1 MGLIEQIGTD
11 FAADGLF
18 SRARDFE
25 YRQQQQEMAVAVAE
39 ALTRSEPLLVEAGT
53 GVGKSLAYLLPSV
66 RFALEHGRKAVIS
79 THTINLQEQLFRKDI
94 PTVRKALGTEFSAAL
109 LKGRGNYLC
118 RTRLKRAVEQA
129 ADLFSP
135 FESKELHDLQVWS
148 ATVQDGSLADLPF
161 PVSPKVWAQ
170 VCSEPHICTPRNC
183 GPHCPYQAARRRVQ
197 EAQVVVLN
205 HTLFF
210 GLLAIT
216 KEIQDD
222 ESDEPEGFIFPE
234 DFVILDEAHTVES
247 IAARQL
253 GVRLS
258 EAELK
263 YELLRLYNPRT
274 MKGAMRQIGSPELL
288 RLITEAQ
295 DACDLFF
302 QQARADCDLDAR
314 HGSVRLR
321 TGGWTEDILNPPI
334 AQLEIAVRALAK
346 EEEHDVTRAE
356 WLDVAQRLSSHRA
369 ALANVLEVSDSD
381 SVFWAESTGQEG
393 RYLALNSALINV
405 ADALRERLFSVERPI
420 ILTSATLSAGEAGIR
435 YFTSRIGAENART
448 LLIGSPFD
456 FREQM
461 RIVVARSMP
470 DPRDERYEEELAAWI
485 MRYLDESQGKAFVLF
500 TGYRIMRD
508 TAERLSS
515 FCAERG
521 WTLLVQGS
529 GIDRSKLLQLFR
541 DDVHS
546 VLFGTDSF
554 WTGVDVPGESLSN
567 VIVTRIP
574 FEVPNNPLTE
584 ARIEAIEAKGGRPFA
599 EYSLPEAILK
609 FRQGIGRLI
618 RSKSDRG
625 MVVLLD
631 SRLTNKSYGS
641 RFMRAL
647 PPAEREFV

>member
-1 MGLIEQIGTD
+1 MGLIEQTNAD

-18 SRARDFE
+18 SRAKDFE
-25 YRQQQQEMAVAVAE
+25 YRPQQQEMAVAVAG
-39 ALTRSEPLLVEAGT
+39 ALVENAPLLVEAGT
-53 GVGKSLAYLLPSV
+53 GVGKSLAYLLPAV

-94 PTVRKALGTEFSAAL
+94 PTVRKALGAEFSSAL

-118 RTRLKRAVEQA
+118 QTRLKRALEQA
-129 ADLFSP
+129 GDLFSP
-135 FESKELHDLQVWS
+135 FETRELSDLRAWA
-148 ATVQDGSLADLPF
+148 ATTQDGSLADLPF
-161 PVSPKVWAQ
+161 SVSPKVWAQ
-170 VCSEPHICTPRNC
+170 VCSEPHVCSPRNC
-183 GPHCPYQAARRRVQ
+183 GPNCPYQAARRRVQ

-210 GLLAIT
+210 GLLALA
-216 KEIQDD
+216 EDMQADD
-222 ESDEPEGFIFPE
+222 EEAPEGFIFPG
-234 DFVILDEAHTVES
+234 DFVILDEAHTIES

-263 YELLRLYNPRT
+263 YDLLRLFNPHT
-274 MKGAMRQIGSPELL
+274 HKGTMRQAATPALL

-314 HGSVRLR
+314 RGSVRLR
-321 TGGWTEDILNPPI
+321 TGGWTEDILTIPL
-334 AQLEIAVRALAK
+334 AQLETAIRAMAK
-346 EEEHDVTRAE
+346 EEEHDITRAE
-356 WLDVAQRLSSHRA
+356 WLDA
-369 ALANVLEVSDSD
+369 ALRLTEYRSALASMLEVAGDD
-381 SVFWAESTGQEG
+381 SVYWAESAGQEG
-393 RYLALNSALINV
+393 RYMALNSALINV
-405 ADALRERLFSVERPI
+405 ADALREKLFEAGRPL
-420 ILTSATLSAGEAGIR
+420 ILTSATLSAGEAGIG
-435 YFTSRIGAENART
+435 YFTGRIGAEKART
-448 LLIGSPFD
+448 LMIGSPFD
-456 FREQM
+456 FEKQM

-470 DPRDERYEEELAAWI
+470 DPKDERYDEELAAWI

-508 TAERLSS
+508 TAQRIGD

-546 VLFGTDSF
+546 VLLGTDSF

-584 ARIEAIEAKGGRPFA
+584 ARLEAIEARGGRPFA

-618 RSKSDRG
+618 RSQSDKG
-625 MVVLLD
+625 LVVLLD
-631 SRLTNKSYGS
+631 SRLTNKSYGI

-647 PPAEREFV
+647 PPAKREFV

>member
-1 MGLIEQIGTD
+1 MGLIEQTRAD

-18 SRARDFE
+18 SRAKDFE
-25 YRQQQQEMAVAVAE
+25 YRPQQQEMAIAVAE
-39 ALTRSEPLLVEAGT
+39 ALTRQEPLLVEAGT
-53 GVGKSLAYLLPSV
+53 GVGKSLAYLLPAV
-66 RFALEHGRKAVIS
+66 RFALENGRKAVIS

-94 PTVRKALGTEFSAAL
+94 PTVRKALGTEFSSAL

-118 RTRLKRAVEQA
+118 RTRLRRAIEQA

-135 FESKELHDLQVWS
+135 FESKELHDLQAWS
-148 ATVQDGSLADLPF
+148 ATTQDGSLADLPF
-161 PVSPKVWAQ
+161 SVSPKVWAQ
-170 VCSEPHICTPRNC
+170 VCSEPHVCTPRNC
-183 GPHCPYQAARRRVQ
+183 GPNCPYQAARKRVQ

-210 GLLAIT
+210 GLLALAQET
-216 KEIQDD
+216 QD
-222 ESDEPEGFIFPE
+222 EETDEPEGFIFPG
-234 DFVILDEAHTVES
+234 DFVILDEAHTIES

-263 YELLRLYNPRT
+263 YDLLRLYNPHT
-274 MKGAMRQIGSPELL
+274 HKGTMRQVGSPELL

-302 QQARADCDLDAR
+302 QQARADCDVDAR
-314 HGSVRLR
+314 HGCVRLR
-321 TGGWTEDILNPPI
+321 VGGWTDDILTPPL
-334 AQLEIAVRALAK
+334 AQLEIAVRAMAK

-356 WLDVAQRLSSHRA
+356 WLDVAQRLTCHRS
-369 ALANVLEVSDSD
+369 ALASVLEVSGDD
-381 SVFWAESTGQEG
+381 SVFWAESAGQEG
-393 RYLALNSALINV
+393 RYLTLNSALINV
-405 ADALRERLFSVERPI
+405 ADALRERLFSSERPI
-420 ILTSATLSAGEAGIR
+420 VLTSATLSAGETGIG
-435 YFTSRIGAENART
+435 YFTGRVGAESART
-448 LLIGSPFD
+448 LMIGSPFD

-470 DPRDERYEEELAAWI
+470 DPKDERYEEELAAWI
-485 MRYLDESQGKAFVLF
+485 MRYLDETQGKAFVLF
-500 TGYRIMRD
+500 TGYRIMRE
-508 TAERLSS
+508 TAERIRN

-521 WTLLVQGS
+521 WTLLVQGG

-541 DDVHS
+541 DDLHS
-546 VLFGTDSF
+546 VLLGTDSF

-584 ARIEAIEAKGGRPFA
+584 ARLEAIEARGGRPFA

-618 RSKSDRG
+618 RSKTDKG
-625 MVVLLD
+625 LVVLLD
-631 SRLTNKSYGS
+631 SRLTNKSYGI
-641 RFMRAL
+641 RFMHAL

>member
-1 MGLIEQIGTD
+1 MGLIEQTGAD
-11 FAADGLF
+11 FADDGLF

-25 YRQQQQEMAVAVAE
+25 YRPQQQEMAVAVAE
-39 ALTRSEPLLVEAGT
+39 ALTRGEPLLVEAGT

-66 RFALEHGRKAVIS
+66 RFAIEHGRKAVIS

-94 PTVRKALGTEFSAAL
+94 PTVRKALGSEFSAAL

-129 ADLFSP
+129 NDLFSP
-135 FESKELHDLQVWS
+135 FEAKELHDLQAWS
-148 ATVQDGSLADLPF
+148 ATTQDGSLADLTF

-170 VCSEPHICTPRNC
+170 VCSEPHVCTPRNC
-183 GPHCPYQAARRRVQ
+183 GPNCPYQAARRRVQ

-210 GLLAIT
+210 GLLALAQET
-216 KEIQDD
+216 QDE
-222 ESDEPEGFIFPE
+222 ESDEAEGFIFPG
-234 DFVILDEAHTVES
+234 DFVILDEAHTIES

-274 MKGAMRQIGSPELL
+274 MKGTMRQVGSPELL

-321 TGGWTEDILNPPI
+321 SGGWTEDILTPPLT
-334 AQLEIAVRALAK
+334 QLEIAVRTLAK

-356 WLDVAQRLSSHRA
+356 WLDVAQRLGTCRA
-369 ALANVLEVSDSD
+369 ALARVLEVSDDD
-381 SVFWAESTGQEG
+381 SVFWAESTGHEG

-405 ADALRERLFSVERPI
+405 ADALRERLFSVGRPI
-420 ILTSATLSAGEAGIR
+420 ILTSATLSAGEAGIG
-435 YFTSRIGAENART
+435 YFTGRIGAEEART
-448 LLIGSPFD
+448 LMIGSPFN

-470 DPRDERYEEELAAWI
+470 DPKDERYEEELASWI
-485 MRYLDESQGKAFVLF
+485 RRYLDESQGKAFVLF

-508 TAERLSS
+508 TAERLAA

-521 WTLLVQGS
+521 WTLLVQGN

-584 ARIEAIEAKGGRPFA
+584 ARIEAIEAHGGRPFA

-631 SRLTNKSYGS
+631 SRLTSKSYGI